1 MQIGNK
7 ITISNEDEA
16 LDLLEQILNGDF
28 SGNLA
33 EINFGDWSKLTIRL
47 TGEKFHSSIT
57 PTVMKGLIDVQN
69 GIYKSYCVMRYG
81 TESTRQL
88 TDEERKKLEILVIV
102 TEGSAL
108 IEAFLGPIAEEL
120 AKGVFDN
127 MPIEA
132 KVTLILL
139 ILFGF
144 GTYKAISMH
153 MANKKEIRLKEI
165 EESNKTEV
173 EKEQLKAQLETLK
186 LVTESHAKSMETL
199 AKITQKYPEVQKITE
214 TIQDSQDSL
223 IRAVV
228 AAEPDTIELQ
238 GVEIPVQAASVLV
251 ATTRHQWLETRLDG
265 EFRILQIDSSNAANL
280 KVKILGMDGSE
291 HTATLQDETMERRHL
306 DLISKALMDRAKLF
320 LTINAKKLGES
331 IKDITIMTA
340 KNIDTE

>member
-1 MQIGNK
+1 MNKQI
-7 ITISNEDEA
+7 ILSNEDEA
-16 LDLLEQILNGDF
+16 FALLEQIANGNF
-28 SGNLA
+28 NSNLS

-47 TGEKFHSSIT
+47 TGDKFHSSIT

-88 TDEERKKLEILVIV
+88 TDDERKKLEILVIV

-120 AKGVFDN
+120 SKGVFDN
-127 MPIEA
+127 MPVEA
-132 KVTLILL
+132 KITLILL
-139 ILFGF
+139 ILFGY
-144 GTYKAISMH
+144 GTYKSIAAY

-165 EESNKTEV
+165 EESSRTDV
-173 EKEQLKAQLETLK
+173 EKEQLKTELERLK
-186 LVTESHAKSMETL
+186 LVTDSHNKNLETL
-199 AKITQKYPEVQKITE
+199 AKITQKYPEAQKVTQ
-214 TIQDSQDSL
+214 TIQDSQESL

-228 AAEPDTIELQ
+228 AAEPDSIEMQ
-238 GVEIPVQAASVLV
+238 GVEIPVQAAEILV

-280 KVKILGMDGSE
+280 KIKILSSNGAE

-306 DLISKALMDRAKLF
+306 DLISKALLDRAKLF
-320 LTINAKKLGES
+320 LTINAKKLNS
-331 IKDITIMTA
+331 NIKDITIIAA
-340 KNIDTE
+340 KAIDQ

>member
-1 MQIGNK
+1 MEINNELF
-7 ITISNEDEA
+7 ISNEEEA
-16 LDLLEQILNGDF
+16 FELLEKITSGNF
-28 SGNLA
+28 SGNLS
-33 EINFGDWSKLTIRL
+33 EINFGEWSKLTIRL

-57 PTVMKGLIDVQN
+57 PTVMRGLIEVQQ
-69 GIYKSYCVMRYG
+69 GIYKSYCIMRYG

-108 IEAFLGPIAEEL
+108 IEAFLGPVAEEL

-132 KVTLILL
+132 KITLILL

-153 MANKKEIRLKEI
+153 LSNKKEIRLKEI
-165 EESNKTEV
+165 EESSKTEI
-173 EKEQLKAQLETLK
+173 EKEQLKTQLDTLK
-186 LVTESHAKSMETL
+186 VVTDSHTKNLEILSQVVKKYPDAQRVTE
-199 AKITQKYPEVQKITE
+199 V
-214 TIQDSQDSL
+214 IQESQDSL
-223 IRAVV
+223 IRSVV
-228 AAEPDTIELQ
+228 TAEPDTLEIQ
-238 GVEIPVQAASVLV
+238 GMNIPLQAAEVLV

-265 EFRILQIDSSNAANL
+265 EFRVLQIDSSNAANL
-280 KVKILGMDGSE
+280 KVKILGTDGTE
-291 HTATLQDETMERRHL
+291 HTATLQDETMDRRHL
-306 DLISKALMDRAKLF
+306 DLISKALMERSKVF

-340 KNIDTE
+340 NKINT

>member
-1 MQIGNK
+1 MDKQI
-7 ITISNEDEA
+7 ILSNEDEA
-16 LDLLEQILNGDF
+16 FELLEQIANGNF
-28 SGNLA
+28 NSNLS

-47 TGEKFHSSIT
+47 TGDKFHSSIT

-120 AKGVFDN
+120 SKGVFDN
-127 MPIEA
+127 MPVEA
-132 KVTLILL
+132 KITLILL

-144 GTYKAISMH
+144 GTYKSIAAY

-165 EESNKTEV
+165 EESNRTEV
-173 EKEQLKAQLETLK
+173 EKEQLKTELERLK
-186 LVTESHAKSMETL
+186 LVTDSHNKNLETL
-199 AKITQKYPEVQKITE
+199 AKITQKYPEAQKVTQ
-214 TIQDSQDSL
+214 TIQDSQESL

-228 AAEPDTIELQ
+228 AAEPDAIEIQ
-238 GVEIPVQAASVLV
+238 GVEIPVQAAEILV

-280 KVKILGMDGSE
+280 KIKILSSSGAE

-306 DLISKALMDRAKLF
+306 DLISKALLDRAKLF
-320 LTINAKKLGES
+320 LTINAKKLNS
-331 IKDITIMTA
+331 NIKDITIIAA
-340 KNIDTE
+340 KAIDQ

>member
-1 MQIGNK
+1 MPINNQ
-7 ITISNEDEA
+7 ITISNEEDA
-16 LDLLEQILNGDF
+16 FALLEQIATGDF
-28 SGNLA
+28 VGNFS

-81 TESTRQL
+81 TDSTRQL

-108 IEAFLGPIAEEL
+108 IEAFLGPVAEEL
-120 AKGVFDN
+120 SKGVFDN

-132 KVTLILL
+132 KIAL
-139 ILFGF
+139 ILFILLGF
-144 GTYKAISMH
+144 GTYKAIAGY
-153 MANKKEIRLKEI
+153 MANKKEVRLKEI
-165 EESNKTEV
+165 EESSKLEV
-173 EKEQLKAQLETLK
+173 EKEQLKAQLETLQ
-186 LVTESHAKSMETL
+186 LVTDSHTKNLEIL
-199 AKITQKYPEVQKITE
+199 AMVVQKYPEAQKVSE
-214 TIQDSQDSL
+214 TIQDSQESL

-228 AAEPDTIELQ
+228 AAEPDTIEIQ
-238 GVEIPVQAASVLV
+238 GAVIPVQAAEVLV

-265 EFRILQIDSSNAANL
+265 DFRILQIDSSNAANL
-280 KVKILGMDGSE
+280 KVKIQGIDGSE
-291 HTATLQDETMERRHL
+291 HTATLQDETMDKRHL

-320 LTINAKKLGES
+320 LTINAKKLGDN

-340 KNIDTE
+340 RNIES

>member
-1 MQIGNK
+1 MNKQI
-7 ITISNEDEA
+7 ILSNEDEA
-16 LDLLEQILNGDF
+16 FALLEQIANGNF
-28 SGNLA
+28 NSNLS

-47 TGEKFHSSIT
+47 TGDKFHSSIT

-120 AKGVFDN
+120 SKGVFDN
-127 MPIEA
+127 MPVEA
-132 KVTLILL
+132 KITLILL
-139 ILFGF
+139 ILFGY
-144 GTYKAISMH
+144 GTYKSIAAY

-165 EESNKTEV
+165 EESSRTDV
-173 EKEQLKAQLETLK
+173 EKEQLKTELERLK
-186 LVTESHAKSMETL
+186 LVTDSHNKNLETL
-199 AKITQKYPEVQKITE
+199 AKITQKYPEAQKVTQ
-214 TIQDSQDSL
+214 TIQDSQESL

-228 AAEPDTIELQ
+228 AAEPDSIEMQ
-238 GVEIPVQAASVLV
+238 GVEIPVQAAEILV

-280 KVKILGMDGSE
+280 KIKILSSNGAE

-306 DLISKALMDRAKLF
+306 DLISKALLDRAKLF
-320 LTINAKKLGES
+320 LTINAKKLNS
-331 IKDITIMTA
+331 NIKDITIIAA
-340 KNIDTE
+340 KAIDQ